1 MSWRKGQNGTM
12 HLRAVFTLGLLGA
25 WAGHAQGKWG
35 MVDTNGIAR
44 IPERY
49 DEVGVFRGDLA
60 KGLPLPEFLPGQKGA
75 KIVKWVKAEGQE
87 VKKEEVLAQVELT
100 EPSIPV
106 TAPVNGMLTKI
117 GVPAGGAAIPGASL
131 GIVRVLGKVDLFAKK
146 QFDVECPSFGPN
158 SGSAT
163 MVRWLKL
170 EGDAVL
176 KGEKIAEI
184 RPTQAMAAVLS
195 PGSGTLVKIEVPEG
209 AEAATGQS
217 IARMGVGRVPVRL
230 GRDWF
235 YVDERGNRVTPA
247 RFDQVGVMQGGMAP
261 VRLGDRWG
269 FVDGEGN
276 LIGKAEY
283 DEAREVWGGL
293 AAVRKKDRW
302 GFVAYHEG
310 ALKNAIPARFLKA
323 ENFAEGLAAVEES
336 DDAPM
341 EEQAEPGLFEDKE
354 EKKPTG
360 PAAWGYII
368 PSGKLWIPL
377 EFAEAGNFLDGRA
390 AVRPGGERAPWVLI
404 DSKGKVRTTGLY
416 QALAP
421 LGEKR
426 VAWKREAGWGLM
438 DFQEK
443 TLERSPGGAEGL
455 QVIGPFGSERA
466 PAKDAGG
473 KWGYLDPQGNW
484 AIPAQYERAGVFRNG
499 LAPAREPGGR
509 WGFLKPDGSW
519 GIEPKYS
526 RVKGFSDGL
535 AAVSEAGE
543 PEAGPEPTTEG
554 RWE

>member
-1 MSWRKGQNGTM
+1 MMRGYV
-12 HLRAVFTLGLLGA
+12 VFALGLLWVPLGQ
-25 WAGHAQGKWG
+25 AQGKWG
-35 MVDTNGIAR
+35 MVDTNGTVR

-49 DEVGVFRGDLA
+49 DEIGVFRGDLA
-60 KGLPLPEFLPGQKGA
+60 RGLPLPEFLPGLTGA
-75 KIVKWVKAEGQE
+75 KIVKWLKAEGQE
-87 VKKEEVLAQVELT
+87 VKKNEPLAEVELK
-100 EPSIPV
+100 EPSLPV

-131 GIVRVLGKVDLFAKK
+131 GFVRVLGKVDLFAKK

-163 MVRWLKL
+163 VVRWLKL

-184 RPTQAMAAVLS
+184 RPAQAMAAVLA
-195 PGSGTLVKIEVPEG
+195 PGSGTLVRIEVPEG

-235 YVDERGNRVTPA
+235 YVDERGNRVTPG

-261 VRLGDRWG
+261 VRIGDRWG

-276 LIGKAEY
+276 LIGKADY

-310 ALKNAIPARFLKA
+310 ALKNAIPARFLQAKD
-323 ENFAEGLAAVEES
+323 FAEGLASVEES
-336 DDAPM
+336 DDAPVD
-341 EEQAEPGLFEDKE
+341 EQAEPKLFEDAE
-354 EKKPTG
+354 AMKKPTG
-360 PAAWGYII
+360 PAAWGYVI

-390 AVRPGGERAPWVLI
+390 AVRPLGEGTPWALI
-404 DSKGKVRTTGLY
+404 DSRGKVRTTGRYSRLV
-416 QALAP
+416 P
-421 LGEKR
+421 LGERR

-443 TLERSPGGAEGL
+443 IFEISPGGPESL
-455 QVIGPFGSERA
+455 QAIGPYGSERA
-466 PAKDAGG
+466 PAKDRAG
-473 KWGYLDPQGNW
+473 KWGYLDPDGKW
-484 AIPAQYERAGVFRNG
+484 AIPAKYERAGVFRSG

-519 GIEPKYS
+519 GIEPKFS
-526 RVKGFSDGL
+526 RVQGFSDGL
-535 AAVSEAGE
+535 AAVAEAGE
-543 PEAGPEPTTEG
+543 TESGPEPETEG
-554 RWE
+554 RWP

>member
-1 MSWRKGQNGTM
+1 MMRGCV
-12 HLRAVFTLGLLGA
+12 VFTLGLFCASLG
-25 WAGHAQGKWG
+25 HTQGKWG
-35 MVDTNGIAR
+35 MVDTNGTVR

-49 DEVGVFRGDLA
+49 DEIGVFRGDLA
-60 KGLPLPEFLPGQKGA
+60 KGLPLPEFLPGLKGA
-75 KIVKWVKAEGQE
+75 KIVKWLKAEGQE
-87 VKKEEVLAQVELT
+87 VKKNEPLAEVELK
-100 EPSIPV
+100 EPSLPV

-117 GVPAGGAAIPGASL
+117 GVPAGGAAIPGSAL
-131 GIVRVLGKVDLFAKK
+131 GIVRVLGVVDMFAKK

-163 MVRWLKL
+163 VVRWLKL

-176 KGEKIAEI
+176 QGEKIAEI
-184 RPTQAMAAVLS
+184 RPAQAMAAVLS

-217 IARMGVGRVPVRL
+217 IARMGIGRVPVRT

-323 ENFAEGLAAVEES
+323 ENFSEGLAAVEES

>member
-1 MSWRKGQNGTM
+1 MRVC
-12 HLRAVFTLGLLGA
+12 AIFALGLIWSWPGQ
-25 WAGHAQGKWG
+25 AQGKWG
-35 MVDTNGIAR
+35 MVDTNGTVR

-60 KGLPLPEFLPGQKGA
+60 KGLPLPEFLPGLKGA
-75 KIVKWVKAEGQE
+75 KIVKWMKAEGQE
-87 VKKEEVLAQVELT
+87 VKKDEPLAQVELT

-106 TAPVNGMLTKI
+106 TAPVNGMLTLI

-131 GIVRVLGKVDLFAKK
+131 GHVRVLGKVDLFAKK

-163 MVRWLKL
+163 VVRWLKL
-170 EGDAVL
+170 EGDAVV

-195 PGSGTLVKIEVPEG
+195 PGTGTLVKIEVPEG
-209 AEAATGQS
+209 GAATTGQL
-217 IARMGVGRVPVRL
+217 IARMGIGRVPVRL

-235 YVDERGNRVTPA
+235 FVDERGNRVTPN
-247 RFDQVGVMQGGMAP
+247 RFDEVGVVQSGMAP
-261 VRLGDRWG
+261 VRNGDRWG

-276 LIGKAEY
+276 PIGSMDY
-283 DEAREVWGGL
+283 DETRAVWGGL

-302 GFVAYHEG
+302 GFVAYHDG
-310 ALKNAIPARFLKA
+310 VLKNAIPPRFFQAKD
-323 ENFAEGLAAVEES
+323 FGEGLAAVEES
-336 DDAPM
+336 DDAPV
-341 EEQAEPGLFEDKE
+341 EDQAEPKLFEEPDE
-354 EKKPTG
+354 AKKPAG

-377 EFAEAGNFLDGRA
+377 EFSEAGSFVDGRA
-390 AVRPGGERAPWVLI
+390 AVRPLGEGAPWVLI

-416 QALAP
+416 TGLVP
-421 LGEKR
+421 LGERR
-426 VAWKREAGWGLM
+426 VAWKREKGWGLM

-443 TLERSPGGAEGL
+443 TMEISPGGPESL
-455 QVIGPFGSERA
+455 QAIGPFGSGRA

-473 KWGYLDPQGNW
+473 KWGYLDPRGQW
-484 AIPAQYERAGVFRNG
+484 AIPPKFERAGVFRNG
-499 LAPAREPGGR
+499 LAPAREAGGK
-509 WGFLKPDGSW
+509 WGFLRPDGSW

-535 AAVSEAGE
+535 AAVGE
-543 PEAGPEPTTEG
+543 QGEVEPGPERETG
-554 RWE
+554 GKWE

>member
-1 MSWRKGQNGTM
+1 MRCC
-12 HLRAVFTLGLLGA
+12 AVFALGLLGA
-25 WAGHAQGKWG
+25 WAGRAEGKWG
-35 MVDTNGIAR
+35 MVDTQGTVR

-49 DEVGVFRGDLA
+49 DEIGVFRGDLA

-75 KIVKWVKAEGQE
+75 KIVKWVKEEGQE

-106 TAPVNGMLTKI
+106 TSPVNGMLTKI

-131 GIVRVLGKVDLFAKK
+131 GDVRVLGKIDLFAKK
-146 QFDVECPSFGPN
+146 QFEVECPSFGPN

-163 MVRWLKL
+163 VVRWLKL

-176 KGEKIAEI
+176 KGEKVAEI

-195 PGSGTLVKIEVPEG
+195 PGSGTLVKIEVPAG
-209 AEAATGQS
+209 TEAATGQS
-217 IARMGVGRVPVRL
+217 IARMGVGRVPVRQ
-230 GRDWF
+230 GQDWF
-235 YVDERGNRVTPA
+235 YVDERGNRVTPG

-276 LIGKAEY
+276 LIGKADY

-341 EEQAEPGLFEDKE
+341 EEQAEPGLFEEKE

-377 EFAEAGNFLDGRA
+377 EFAAVGNFLDGRA
-390 AVRPGGERAPWVLI
+390 AVRPWGEGAPWVLI
-404 DSKGKVRTTGLY
+404 DSKGKVRTTALY
-416 QALAP
+416 RGLAP

-426 VAWKREAGWGLM
+426 VAWKRAAGWGLM

-443 TLERSPGGAEGL
+443 TLEISPGGAESL
-455 QVIGPFGSERA
+455 QAIGPFDSERA